1 MLQTK
6 HFLTPPETS
15 SIIGTVIERLVLGFF
30 ALMNLIIVYEFFS
43 TQLGGWRASEYAQ
56 AAAYVCAVI
65 ACCVVIARSKAKTV
79 HILWAVMLVSLALRF
94 LYVSLIP
101 TRPCSDFEMLY
112 LAAQKA
118 AAGDFSWSRAAEGY
132 FYTWA
137 YQIPFALYQAVLFRL
152 FHSLLALKLFNVL
165 FMVGTNYL
173 LYRIGK
179 LYLSE
184 TAALCAAFI
193 YAVFPG
199 VLMYASVLTNQH
211 ISMFFLLLGVFLLL
225 RADRRRTLCLAGCM
239 LAASDLMRPE
249 AVLILAALL
258 CCGLLRCIQRPDV
271 MTVRR
276 TALSVLLVF
285 ACYWLAKSLTEWL
298 LIWADIAPHGLGNQY
313 PEWKFVLGLGNTD
326 GYGGYSSKLASAF
339 SALDGEAARRAF
351 AAELIKDLFHRP
363 PAEIFAFFL
372 EKLRRFWTNAQDIM
386 WSLFGLDQ
394 ELLILPG
401 LGLKLKDAWMLVW
414 CERGS
419 LLLVYLLALP
429 APVLLWREREK
440 NSAAFFCA
448 AVICVTICAYLLIE
462 IQVRYRLAAIPFW
475 LLTGGVTIEW
485 LLRCA
490 DSASFRQRF
499 RFPWRINRKR
509 TLKSRGFPHN

>member
-15 SIIGTVIERLVLGFF
+15 SVIGTVIERLVLGFF
-30 ALMNLIIVYEFFS
+30 AFMNLIIVYEFFS

-65 ACCVVIARSKAKTV
+65 ACCAVIARSKAKTI

-152 FHSLLALKLFNVL
+152 SHSLLALKLFNVL

-184 TAALCAAFI
+184 TAALCVAFI

-211 ISMFFLLLGVFLLL
+211 ISMFFLLLGVF
-225 RADRRRTLCLAGCM
+225 M
-239 LAASDLMRPE
+239 
-249 AVLILAALL
+249 
-258 CCGLLRCIQRPDV
+258 LLRCIQRPDV
-271 MTVRR
+271 MTVKQ

-339 SALDGEAARRAF
+339 SALDDEAARRAF

-386 WSLFGLDQ
+386 WSLYGLDQ

-401 LGLKLKDAWMLVW
+401 LGLKLKDAWVLVW

-440 NSAAFFCA
+440 TSAAFFCA
-448 AVICVTICAYLLIE
+448 AVICVTICTYLLIE
-462 IQVRYRLAAIPFW
+462 IQVRYRLIAIPFW

-485 LLRCA
+485 LLRRA
-490 DSASFRQRF
+490 HSASFRQGSSL
-499 RFPWRINRKR
+499 PWRTTKNPAPE
-509 TLKSRGFPHN
+509 SNESPHS

>member
-15 SIIGTVIERLVLGFF
+15 SVIGTVIERLVLGFF
-30 ALMNLIIVYEFFS
+30 AFMNLIIVYEFFS

-65 ACCVVIARSKAKTV
+65 ACCAVIARSKAKTI

-152 FHSLLALKLFNVL
+152 SHSLLALKLFNVL

-184 TAALCAAFI
+184 TAALCVAFI

-211 ISMFFLLLGVFLLL
+211 ISMFFLLLGVFMLL

-271 MTVRR
+271 MTVKQ

-326 GYGGYSSKLASAF
+326 GYGGYSSKRF
-339 SALDGEAARRAF
+339 FRIGRRGRQAG
-351 AAELIKDLFHRP
+351 LCGRIDQRPVPP
-363 PAEIFAFFL
+363 PASGNLRFL
-372 EKLRRFWTNAQDIM
+372 PGKAPPFLDKRPGHHVVLVWSGSRASDSSGPGAEAEGCLGAGVVRAGITAPGLSARPARSCSAMEGTRKNQRGLLLRRGDMRHN
-386 WSLFGLDQ
+386 LH
-394 ELLILPG
+394 
-401 LGLKLKDAWMLVW
+401 V
-414 CERGS
+414 
-419 LLLVYLLALP
+419 
-429 APVLLWREREK
+429 
-440 NSAAFFCA
+440 SA
-448 AVICVTICAYLLIE
+448 
-462 IQVRYRLAAIPFW
+462 
-475 LLTGGVTIEW
+475 
-485 LLRCA
+485 
-490 DSASFRQRF
+490 
-499 RFPWRINRKR
+499 
-509 TLKSRGFPHN
+509 H